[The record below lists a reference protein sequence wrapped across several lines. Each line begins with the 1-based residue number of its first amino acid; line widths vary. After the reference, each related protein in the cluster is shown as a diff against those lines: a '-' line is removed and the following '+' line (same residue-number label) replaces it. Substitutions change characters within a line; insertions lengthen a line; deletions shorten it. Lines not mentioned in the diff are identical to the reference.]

1 MIKEFVEGPFNDTG
15 SVKRFNRGNDL
26 FCATPARP
34 PHLLGRQ
41 MCGGPSGPRPRVRY
55 AARQHPPPASG
66 DSRRSPSRRGGGTAD
81 ILPKVL
87 VVNRYT
93 QGMLT
98 NYQQI
103 KLDQR
108 VQVVV
113 NMDGFG
119 SPRIKGDAYKSYV
132 ALEPVQFTG
141 FKLFLQEGSAD
152 EAA

>member
-1 MIKEFVEGPFNDTG
+1 
-15 SVKRFNRGNDL
+15 
-26 FCATPARP
+26 
-34 PHLLGRQ
+34 
-41 MCGGPSGPRPRVRY
+41 
-55 AARQHPPPASG
+55 
-66 DSRRSPSRRGGGTAD
+66 
-81 ILPKVL
+81 